1 MSLEG
6 FVGVSVEGLGEEGM
20 PQGSEPTTVY
30 KVWVGNIPTHVVH
43 SNQVFAVSGKEVQ
56 PHISHVLGL
65 SNEGFLAWI
74 PAMHVHVSLMP
85 CLVGS
90 NV

>member
-1 MSLEG
+1 MEG

-43 SNQVFAVSGKEVQ
+43 SNQVFEVSGKDVQ
-56 PHISHVLGL
+56 THISHVVGL
-65 SNEGFLAWI
+65 SYLTKVFLHGSR
-74 PAMHVHVSLMP
+74 PCTYTFLSCHVW
-85 CLVGS
+85 
-90 NV
+90 